1 MLFNSTQRPYHLFVC
16 RPGFYNEMNMN
27 RMQGPG
33 HQMNQGPP
41 GHMGPMGPMGPMNQ
55 GHMMGPRGPMNQ
67 GPHMGP
73 PVSLPGPMMGPP
85 RMMNQMNPALNPAVA
100 LVGALLQHAAG
111 VRQPNVSA
119 GGPMPNQQ
127 GGNFQGP
134 GDHQE
139 GPFAGHSDQNK
150 PFQEVDNQGP
160 GPQSGDDMEEQNQ
173 TFQGSSRDRGT
184 ACYLMILYSVFNEN
198 VSFDIYIWVIDSFCF
213 RW

>member
-1 MLFNSTQRPYHLFVC
+1 
-16 RPGFYNEMNMN
+16 MNMH

-41 GHMGPMGPMGPMNQ
+41 GPMGPMGPMGPINQ
-55 GHMMGPRGPMNQ
+55 GPMMGPRGPMNQ

-73 PVSLPGPMMGPP
+73 PVSMPGPMMGPP

-111 VRQPNVSA
+111 VRQPNVSS
-119 GGPMPNQQ
+119 GGPMPNQP

-134 GDHQE
+134 GDHHE

-150 PFQEVDNQGP
+150 PFQGLDNQGL
-160 GPQSGDDMEEQNQ
+160 GPQSEEDLEEQNQ
-173 TFQGSSRDRGT
+173 TFQGSNRDRGT
-184 ACYLMILYSVFNEN
+184 AYYLIILYSVFNEN
-198 VSFDIYIWVIDSFCF
+198 NVFSLYMGYQFILFQMVTVVREMIK
-213 RW
+213 